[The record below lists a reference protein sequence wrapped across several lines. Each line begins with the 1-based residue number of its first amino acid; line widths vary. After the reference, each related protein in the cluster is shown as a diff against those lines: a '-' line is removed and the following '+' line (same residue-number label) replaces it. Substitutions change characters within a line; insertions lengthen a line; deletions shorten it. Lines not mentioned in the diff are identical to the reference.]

1 MSTPSQSRELFG
13 HPIGLYV
20 CFESLSHFVINLSAG
35 KRTEVIGLIDVRGTY
50 LDYVSEGKSFNVFET
65 TEEGT
70 S

>member
-1 MSTPSQSRELFG
+1 MRQRVRLF
-13 HPIGLYV
+13 PTLTLALLAAACSDATNQQPTAPY
-20 CFESLSHFVINLSAG
+20 
-35 KRTEVIGLIDVRGTY
+35 GLIDVRGTY